1 MCILYTVY
9 GHTNGGSQHVTNITT
24 LSPGLYPRN
33 TVGHSGES
41 AGMIHVL
48 LQMNWPV
55 CTPSNLKREGWC
67 AKVSFDG
74 RNAPRL
80 SRNCWASGGCAQSR
94 QYGEGGSGRLGMD
107 KAFVNQVWLKDVV
120 VVSLAD
126 DCVWSC
132 GQQASCSFLV

>member
-107 KAFVNQVWLKDVV
+107 KGRFRAVGD
-120 VVSLAD
+120 
-126 DCVWSC
+126 
-132 GQQASCSFLV
+132 GQSICESGLVEGCSSSVLSR